1 MKGGSS
7 PPSPIKND
15 DHAYHLDQLDG
26 NISIC
31 SSISESESENFVNP
45 IPVHIGYRPVKI
57 IYERPPKTW
66 RTLRRD
72 NKTIQALTLP
82 KVANYNM
89 RSLFPKIGNFSLD
102 MRERTTCVFNRGL
115 GEKRKKEASI

>member
-31 SSISESESENFVNP
+31 SSISESESEKFVNP
-45 IPVHIGYRPVKI
+45 IPVHIGYRPAKS
-57 IYERPPKTW
+57 YMNAPLKH
-66 RTLRRD
+66 
-72 NKTIQALTLP
+72 
-82 KVANYNM
+82 
-89 RSLFPKIGNFSLD
+89 
-102 MRERTTCVFNRGL
+102 RGPL
-115 GEKRKKEASI
+115 EEITKQSKL